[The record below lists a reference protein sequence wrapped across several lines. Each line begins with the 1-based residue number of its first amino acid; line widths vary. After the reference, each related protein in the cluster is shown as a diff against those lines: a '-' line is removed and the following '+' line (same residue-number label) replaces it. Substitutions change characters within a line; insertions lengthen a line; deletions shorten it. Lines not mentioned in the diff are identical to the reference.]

1 MEREIDPNVTEVPE
15 IPTVLSSLLVY
26 AVEEGERRF
35 NEQGS
40 FTPFTA
46 LAVGEK
52 LFIEALL
59 DTARRGGGDLLHGFG
74 ETHHGR
80 ANAIADLAKRA
91 VPEFL
96 EEVDGE
102 TPEEMYAFAKHT
114 VEHVRGADAYALC
127 YDGYLDTD
135 QGMRDAII
143 AEGGVPGAIQGEA
156 VGLLYEMDADGNVE
170 YHRPIAYIGKAPN
183 FMIFLTDDTDP
194 LKVAAEDEEAN
205 EGDEG

>member
-1 MEREIDPNVTEVPE
+1 MKGASTVEREIDPNVTEVPE

-52 LFIEALL
+52 LF
-59 DTARRGGGDLLHGFG
+59 
-74 ETHHGR
+74 
-80 ANAIADLAKRA
+80 
-91 VPEFL
+91 L

-114 VEHVRGADAYALC
+114 VEHVRGADGYALC

>member
-52 LFIEALL
+52 LF
-59 DTARRGGGDLLHGFG
+59 
-74 ETHHGR
+74 
-80 ANAIADLAKRA
+80 
-91 VPEFL
+91 L

-102 TPEEMYAFAKHT
+102 TPEEMYAFA
-114 VEHVRGADAYALC
+114 
-127 YDGYLDTD
+127 
-135 QGMRDAII
+135 
-143 AEGGVPGAIQGEA
+143 
-156 VGLLYEMDADGNVE
+156 
-170 YHRPIAYIGKAPN
+170 
-183 FMIFLTDDTDP
+183 
-194 LKVAAEDEEAN
+194 
-205 EGDEG
+205 

>member
-1 MEREIDPNVTEVPE
+1 MSQMKGASTVEREIDPNVTEVPE

-26 AVEEGERRF
+26 VVEEGEKRF

-40 FTPFTA
+40 FNPFTA

-52 LFIEALL
+52 L
-59 DTARRGGGDLLHGFG
+59 
-74 ETHHGR
+74 
-80 ANAIADLAKRA
+80 
-91 VPEFL
+91 FL

-135 QGMRDAII
+135 QGHRDAII
-143 AEGGVPGAIQGEA
+143 AEGGIPGAIQGEA
-156 VGLLYEMDADGNVE
+156 VGLLYDAKEDGTRE
-170 YHRPIAYIGKAPN
+170 YHKPIAYIGKAPN
-183 FMIFLTDDTDP
+183 FMIFLTPESDP
-194 LKVAAEDEEAN
+194 LLQPTEGDDADETAEGEAAE
-205 EGDEG
+205 